1 MAIDTR
7 EKRAAITGVGR
18 LYNRDK
24 LPDATK
30 DEEWRIAS
38 GLAYGGNALTPPAP
52 SDFIPTVTII

>member
-7 EKRAAITGVGR
+7 KKRAAITGVGR
-18 LYNRDK
+18 PYNRDK
-24 LPDATK
+24 VPDAAK

-38 GLAYGGNALTPPAP
+38 GLAYGGNALTPAAP

>member
-18 LYNRDK
+18 PFMRDK

-38 GLAYGGNALTPPAP
+38 GLAYGGNALTPAPP
-52 SDFIPTVTII
+52 SDFIPTITII